1 VFYSLFRVQFAILRY
16 NARQTDIIESGEESM
31 RRLVL
36 LLLVLLALAACGGGG
51 ETAADPAA
59 RAVEAYLTAKVT
71 GDEAAIRAGLCS
83 EMESVLERELRTFE
97 SVADARI
104 EGMSCAADDPA
115 AASPQTVRCTGQI
128 VATYGT
134 EDTTFPLA
142 AYRAVEEDGVWRWCG
157 ETQ

>member
-1 VFYSLFRVQFAILRY
+1 
-16 NARQTDIIESGEESM
+16 M
-31 RRLVL
+31 RRLCL
-36 LLLVLLALAACGGGG
+36 LLLTLLALAACGGGG
-51 ETAADPAA
+51 DETADPAA
-59 RAVEAYLTAKVT
+59 RAVESYLTAKVA
-71 GDEAAIRAGLCS
+71 GDEDAIRAGLCS
-83 EMESVLERELRTFE
+83 AMESVLERELRTFE

-104 EGMSCAADDPA
+104 EGMRCAADDAA

-157 ETQ
+157 ESQ

>member
-1 VFYSLFRVQFAILRY
+1 
-16 NARQTDIIESGEESM
+16 M
-31 RRLVL
+31 RRLSL
-36 LLLVLLALAACGGGG
+36 LLLFSLLAVAACGGGG
-51 ETAADPAA
+51 ESAADPAA
-59 RAVEAYLTAKVT
+59 RAVETYLTAKVA

-83 EMESVLERELRTFE
+83 EMEGVLERELRTFE

-104 EGMSCAADDPA
+104 DGMSCAADDAA

>member
-1 VFYSLFRVQFAILRY
+1 
-16 NARQTDIIESGEESM
+16 M
-31 RRLVL
+31 RRLSL
-36 LLLVLLALAACGGGG
+36 LLLFSLLAVAACGGGG
-51 ETAADPAA
+51 ESAADPAA
-59 RAVEAYLTAKVT
+59 RAVETYLTAKVA
-71 GDEAAIRAGLCS
+71 GDEDAIRAGLCS
-83 EMESVLERELRTFE
+83 EMEGVLERELRTFE

-104 EGMSCAADDPA
+104 EGMSCAADDAA

>member
-1 VFYSLFRVQFAILRY
+1 
-16 NARQTDIIESGEESM
+16 M
-31 RRLVL
+31 RKLTL
-36 LLLVLLALAACGGGG
+36 LWLLILLALAACGGGG
-51 ETAADPAA
+51 DETAAAPAA
-59 RAVEAYLTAKVT
+59 RAVESYLTAKVA
-71 GDEAAIRAGLCS
+71 GDEDAIRAGLCS
-83 EMESVLERELRTFE
+83 AMESVLERELRTFE

-104 EGMSCAADDPA
+104 EGMRCAADNAA

-157 ETQ
+157 ESQ

>member
-1 VFYSLFRVQFAILRY
+1 MFRKAIL
-16 NARQTDIIESGEESM
+16 
-31 RRLVL
+31 L
-36 LLLVLLALAACGGGG
+36 LTLIGVSLAACGGGD
-51 ETAADPAA
+51 TSTTDPAA
-59 RAVEAYLTAKVT
+59 RAVESYLTAKVA
-71 GDEAAIRAGLCS
+71 GDEDAIRAGLCS
-83 EMESVLERELRTFE
+83 EMEAVLERELRTFE

-142 AYRAVEEDGVWRWCG
+142 AYRAVEEDGVWLSLIHI
-157 ETQ
+157 

>member
-1 VFYSLFRVQFAILRY
+1 
-16 NARQTDIIESGEESM
+16 M
-31 RRLVL
+31 RRLCL
-36 LLLVLLALAACGGGG
+36 LLLTLLALAACGGDNA
-51 ETAADPAA
+51 TNADPAA
-59 RAVEAYLTAKVT
+59 RAVETYLTAKVA
-71 GDEAAIRAGLCS
+71 GDEDAIRAGLCS
-83 EMESVLERELRTFE
+83 EMEAVLERELRTFE
-97 SVADARI
+97 SVADARL

-128 VATYGT
+128 VATYGA

>member
-1 VFYSLFRVQFAILRY
+1 
-16 NARQTDIIESGEESM
+16 M
-31 RRLVL
+31 RRLSL
-36 LLLVLLALAACGGGG
+36 LLLCSLLALAACGGGG
-51 ETAADPAA
+51 ESAGDPAA
-59 RAVEAYLTAKVT
+59 RAVETYLTAKVA
-71 GDEAAIRAGLCS
+71 GDEDAIRAGLCS
-83 EMESVLERELRTFE
+83 EMEGVLERELRTFE

>member
-1 VFYSLFRVQFAILRY
+1 
-16 NARQTDIIESGEESM
+16 M
-31 RRLVL
+31 RRLIL
-36 LLLVLLALAACGGGG
+36 LLFVLLALAACGGGDQ
-51 ETAADPAA
+51 TAADPAA
-59 RAVEAYLTAKVT
+59 RAVESYLTAKVA
-71 GDEAAIRAGLCS
+71 GDEEAIRAGLCS

-104 EGMSCAADDPA
+104 EEMSCAADDPA
-115 AASPQTVRCTGQI
+115 AASTQTVRCAGQI

>member
-1 VFYSLFRVQFAILRY
+1 
-16 NARQTDIIESGEESM
+16 M
-31 RRLVL
+31 RRLTL
-36 LLLVLLALAACGGGG
+36 LLLVLLALSACGGGG
-51 ETAADPAA
+51 TSADPAA
-59 RAVEAYLTAKVT
+59 RAVETYLTAKVA
-71 GDEAAIRAGLCS
+71 GDEEAIRAGLCA
-83 EMESVLERELRTFE
+83 EMEAVLERELRTFE

-104 EGMSCAADDPA
+104 EGMRCAADNAA

-157 ETQ
+157 ESQ

>member
-1 VFYSLFRVQFAILRY
+1 MRNILF
-16 NARQTDIIESGEESM
+16 IIA
-31 RRLVL
+31 L
-36 LLLVLLALAACGGGG
+36 LIPVSAVAACGGGDDG
-51 ETAADPAA
+51 AADPAA
-59 RAVEAYLTAKVT
+59 RAVESYLTAKVA
-71 GDEAAIRAGLCS
+71 GDEDAIRAGLCS
-83 EMESVLERELRTFE
+83 EMEAVLERELRTFE

-104 EGMSCAADDPA
+104 EGLSCAADDPA
-115 AASPQTVRCTGQI
+115 AASPQTVRCAGQI

>member
-1 VFYSLFRVQFAILRY
+1 
-16 NARQTDIIESGEESM
+16 M
-31 RRLVL
+31 RRFTVL
-36 LLLVLLALAACGGGG
+36 LLLLLALAACGGGNT
-51 ETAADPAA
+51 TAADPAA
-59 RAVEAYLTAKVT
+59 RAVEAYLTSKVA
-71 GDEAAIRAGLCS
+71 GDEDAIRAGLCA
-83 EMESVLERELRTFE
+83 EMEAVLERESRTFE

-104 EGMSCAADDPA
+104 EGMSCAADDAA

-157 ETQ
+157 ESQ

>member
-1 VFYSLFRVQFAILRY
+1 
-16 NARQTDIIESGEESM
+16 M
-31 RRLVL
+31 RKLTL
-36 LLLVLLALAACGGGG
+36 LWLLILLALAACGGGG
-51 ETAADPAA
+51 DETAADPAA
-59 RAVEAYLTAKVT
+59 RAVESYLTAKVA
-71 GDEAAIRAGLCS
+71 GDEDAIRAGLCS
-83 EMESVLERELRTFE
+83 AMESVLERELRPFE

-104 EGMSCAADDPA
+104 EGMRCAADNAA

-157 ETQ
+157 ESQ

>member
-1 VFYSLFRVQFAILRY
+1 
-16 NARQTDIIESGEESM
+16 M
-31 RRLVL
+31 RKLSWFTL
-36 LLLVLLALAACGGGG
+36 ILLALAACGGDNA
-51 ETAADPAA
+51 TNADPAA
-59 RAVEAYLTAKVT
+59 RAVETYLTAKVA
-71 GDEAAIRAGLCS
+71 GDEDAIRAGLCS
-83 EMESVLERELRTFE
+83 EMEAVLERELRTFE
-97 SVADARI
+97 SVADARL

-128 VATYGT
+128 VATYGA